1 MIWGE
6 KNGKSWCV
14 ENRREDKVFFVS
26 WSGEEKI
33 EGERG
38 RERENDWQRYF
49 QRIGKLKNRE
59 EEECK

>member
-1 MIWGE
+1 MANCDVLMRIG
-6 KNGKSWCV
+6 
-14 ENRREDKVFFVS
+14 DQVFLVS

>member
-1 MIWGE
+1 MANCDVLMRI
-6 KNGKSWCV
+6 
-14 ENRREDKVFFVS
+14 EDKVFLVN
-26 WSGEEKI
+26 WSGEEEI
-33 EGERG
+33 EGGRG